1 MTAQNALFA
10 HDLTGKRVLVLVPH
24 ADDEVNAAGAILPAF
39 AAMGADCYI
48 CYSTNGDFC
57 FRA

>member
-24 ADDEVNAAGAILPAF
+24 ADDEVNAAG
-39 AAMGADCYI
+39 
-48 CYSTNGDFC
+48 GDFAGVC
-57 FRA
+57 GDGR